1 MGFPVDFFVAGN
13 KIQTMPE
20 KNANEIP
27 RDVRD
32 LYEKG
37 NSAVQKENWDYAFL
51 FYLQALQKEPGFLEC
66 RQALRAAQ
74 LTKAG
79 RTTSFFRKVMGTAGS
94 SPLIAKASMA
104 VTKKPLEAIALCEEI
119 LNTDPNNSLAHKTL
133 AEAALNADLPKTA
146 IFSLEHNRKN
156 NPDDRATAMALANAY
171 IATKA
176 FSRAEFIYQ
185 ELLNKDRNDTEVA
198 NLLKNLSA
206 NKTLQEGGYEALAD
220 GKGSYRD
227 ILKNKDEA
235 VALEQENKQ
244 VRSIEQTL
252 KLLDEAVDKLREDP
266 SNFQQ
271 ARVVAD
277 LYAQA
282 KDFDKA
288 IKYYGMLMEVGAGDA
303 NMERMI
309 NELKVKRFDQQII
322 ALDKESPD
330 YAQQREEIERQ
341 KAEYQIED
349 IKRRVE
355 KYPNDLLIRYD
366 YALMLLKLARYNEAL
381 QEFQKTRNHGNRRV
395 PSLVQMAKIF
405 AATGKHDFAIA
416 RLQDALKEKVGM
428 DEEKKDILYL
438 LGDLY
443 EKMGKGEEA
452 IDQFKVIY
460 EVDIGYKDVAGKVDA
475 YYAAKK

>member
-1 MGFPVDFFVAGN
+1 
-13 KIQTMPE
+13 MPE
-20 KNANEIP
+20 KNTSEIP

-32 LYEKG
+32 LFEKG
-37 NSAVQKENWDYAFL
+37 NSAVQKENWDYAFI

-94 SPLIAKASMA
+94 SPLIAKANLS
-104 VTKKPLEAIALCEEI
+104 VRKNPLDAIATCEQI
-119 LNTDPNNSLAHKTL
+119 LNTDPNNSMAHNTL
-133 AEAALNADLPKTA
+133 AEAAMNADLPKTA
-146 IFSLEHNRKN
+146 IFSLEHNSKI
-156 NPDDRATAMALANAY
+156 NPNDRGIAMALATAY
-171 IATKA
+171 IAIKA
-176 FSRAEFIYQ
+176 FSRAENIYQ
-185 ELLNKDRNDTEVA
+185 DLLNKDRNDTEVA
-198 NLLKNLSA
+198 SLLKNLSA
-206 NKTLQEGGYEALAD
+206 NKTLQEGGYESLAD

-252 KLLDEAVDKLREDP
+252 KLLDEAVDKLRADP

-271 ARVVAD
+271 ARAVAE

-282 KDFDKA
+282 KDYDKA

-303 NMERMI
+303 NMERII
-309 NELKVKRFDQQII
+309 NELKLKQFDQQII

-330 YAQQREEIERQ
+330 YASQRAEFERQ
-341 KAEYQIED
+341 KAEYQID
-349 IKRRVE
+349 DVKRRVD

-366 YALMLLKLARYNEAL
+366 YAVMLLKLARYNEAL

-395 PSLVQMAKIF
+395 PSLIQMAKVF
-405 AATGKHDFAIA
+405 MATGKNDFAISH
-416 RLQDALKEKVGM
+416 LEDALKEKQGM
-428 DEEKKDILYL
+428 DEEKKDILYTL
-438 LGDLY
+438 AELFERLG
-443 EKMGKGEEA
+443 KNEEA
-452 IDQFKVIY
+452 IEQFKAIY
-460 EVDIGYKDVAGKVDA
+460 AVDMSYKDVTARVDA
-475 YYAAKK
+475 YYASKK

>member
-1 MGFPVDFFVAGN
+1 VDFFAVGN

-32 LYEKG
+32 LFEKG
-37 NSAVQKENWDYAFL
+37 NAAVQKENWDYAFL
-51 FYLQALQKEPGFLEC
+51 FYAQALQKEPGYLEC

-74 LTKAG
+74 VSKAS
-79 RTTSFFRKVMGTAGS
+79 RTTSFFKKVMGTAGS
-94 SPLIAKASMA
+94 SPLIAKANMSLR
-104 VTKKPLEAIALCEEI
+104 KNPLDTIATCEQI
-119 LNTDPNNSLAHKTL
+119 LNTDPNNSSALNLL
-133 AEAALNADLPKTA
+133 AEAALSADLPKTA
-146 IFSLEHNRKN
+146 VFALEQSRKN
-156 NPDDRATAMALANAY
+156 NPTDRATGMNLARAY
-171 IATKA
+171 IAAKA
-176 FSRAEFIYQ
+176 FSKAENIYQ
-185 ELLNKDRNDTEVA
+185 DMLNKDRNDTEVA
-198 NLLKNLSA
+198 ALLKDLSA

-227 ILKNKDEA
+227 ILKNKEEA

-271 ARVVAD
+271 AKTVAD

-282 KDFDKA
+282 KDYDKA

-303 NMERMI
+303 NMERI
-309 NELKVKRFDQQII
+309 VNELKVKRFDQQII
-322 ALDKESPD
+322 ALDKEAPD
-330 YAQQREEIERQ
+330 YDQQRAEIEKQ
-341 KAEYQIED
+341 KAEFQID
-349 IKRRVE
+349 DVKRRVE

-405 AATGKHDFAIA
+405 AATGKHDFAVA

-428 DEEKKDILYL
+428 DEEKKEILYML
-438 LGDLY
+438 SDLY

-452 IDQFKVIY
+452 IEQLKIIY
-460 EVDIGYKDVAGKVDA
+460 EVDIGYKDVANKVDA

>member
-1 MGFPVDFFVAGN
+1 MDFFVAGN

-20 KNANEIP
+20 KNTNEIP

-32 LYEKG
+32 LFEKG
-37 NSAVQKENWDYAFL
+37 NAAVQKENWDYAFL
-51 FYLQALQKEPGFLEC
+51 FYSQALQKEPGFLEC

-74 LTKAG
+74 VSKAS
-79 RTTSFFRKVMGTAGS
+79 RTTSFFKKVMGTAGS
-94 SPLIAKASMA
+94 SPLIAKANMSLR
-104 VTKKPLEAIALCEEI
+104 KNPLDTIATCEQI
-119 LNTDPNNSLAHKTL
+119 LNTDPNNGSALNLL

-146 IFSLEHNRKN
+146 IFALEQNRKN
-156 NPDDRATAMALANAY
+156 NPTDRGIAMNLARAY
-171 IATKA
+171 IGAKA
-176 FSRAEFIYQ
+176 FSKAENIYQ
-185 ELLNKDRNDTEVA
+185 DMLNKDRNDTEVA
-198 NLLKNLSA
+198 ALLKDLSA

-271 ARVVAD
+271 ARIVAD

-282 KDFDKA
+282 KDYDKA

-303 NMERMI
+303 NMERI
-309 NELKVKRFDQQII
+309 VNELKVKRFDQQII

-349 IKRRVE
+349 VKRRVE

-405 AATGKHDFAIA
+405 AATGKNDFAVA

-443 EKMGKGEEA
+443 EKMGKGEDA
-452 IDQFKVIY
+452 IEQFKIIY

>member
-1 MGFPVDFFVAGN
+1 MDFFVAGN
-13 KIQTMPE
+13 KIQAMPE

-32 LYEKG
+32 LLDKG

-51 FYLQALQKEPGFLEC
+51 FYMQALQKEPGFLEC

-104 VTKKPLEAIALCEEI
+104 VTKKPLEAIATCEEI
-119 LNTDPNNSLAHKTL
+119 LNTDPNNSMAHRTL

-156 NPDDRATAMALANAY
+156 NPDDRATALALANAY
-171 IATKA
+171 IAIKA

-227 ILKNKDEA
+227 ILKNKEEA
-235 VALEQENKQ
+235 IALEQENKQ

-271 ARVVAD
+271 AKTVAD

-282 KDFDKA
+282 KDYGKA
-288 IKYYGMLMEVGAGDA
+288 IKYYSMLMEVGAGDA
-303 NMERMI
+303 NMERII
-309 NELKVKRFDQQII
+309 NDLKLKQFDQQII

-330 YAQQREEIERQ
+330 YAQQRAELERA
-341 KAEYQIED
+341 KAEFQIED
-349 IKRRVE
+349 VKRRVE

-366 YALMLLKLARYNEAL
+366 YAVMLLKLARYNEAL
-381 QEFQKTRNHGNRRV
+381 QEFQKTRNNGNRRV
-395 PSLVQMAKIF
+395 ASIVNMAKIF
-405 AATGKHDFAIA
+405 MATGKNDFAISSF
-416 RLQDALKEKVGM
+416 QEALKEKQGM
-428 DEEKKDILYL
+428 DDEKKDILYTLGGL
-438 LGDLY
+438 L

-452 IDQFKVIY
+452 MEQYKVIY
-460 EVDIGYKDVAGKVDA
+460 NVDIGYRDVSNKVDA
-475 YYAAKK
+475 YYAAKQ

>member
-1 MGFPVDFFVAGN
+1 
-13 KIQTMPE
+13 MPE
-20 KNANEIP
+20 KNTSEIP

-32 LYEKG
+32 LFEKG
-37 NSAVQKENWDYAFL
+37 NSAVQKENWDYAFI

-94 SPLIAKASMA
+94 SPLIAKANLS
-104 VTKKPLEAIALCEEI
+104 VRKNPLDAIATCEQI
-119 LNTDPNNSLAHKTL
+119 LNTDPNNSMAHNTL

-146 IFSLEHNRKN
+146 IFSLEHNSKN
-156 NPDDRATAMALANAY
+156 NPNDRGIAMALANAY
-171 IATKA
+171 IANKA
-176 FSRAEFIYQ
+176 FSRAENIYQ
-185 ELLNKDRNDTEVA
+185 DLLNKDRNDTEVA
-198 NLLKNLSA
+198 SLLKNLSA
-206 NKTLQEGGYEALAD
+206 NKTLQEGGYESLAD

-227 ILKNKDEA
+227 ILKNKEEA

-252 KLLDEAVDKLREDP
+252 KLLDEAVDKLRADP

-271 ARVVAD
+271 ARTVAD

-282 KDFDKA
+282 KDYDKA

-303 NMERMI
+303 NMERII
-309 NELKVKRFDQQII
+309 NDLKLKQFDQQII

-330 YAQQREEIERQ
+330 YAQQRAEFERQ
-341 KAEYQIED
+341 KAEYQID
-349 IKRRVE
+349 DVKRRVD

-366 YALMLLKLARYNEAL
+366 YAVMLLKLARYNEAL

-395 PSLVQMAKIF
+395 PSLIQMAKVF
-405 AATGKHDFAIA
+405 MATGKNDFAISH
-416 RLQDALKEKVGM
+416 LQDALKEKQGM
-428 DEEKKDILYL
+428 DEEKKDILYTL
-438 LGDLY
+438 AELY
-443 EKMGKGEEA
+443 ERLGKNEEA
-452 IDQFKVIY
+452 IEQFKAIY
-460 EVDIGYKDVAGKVDA
+460 AVDMSYKDVTARVDA
-475 YYAAKK
+475 YYASKK